1 MGGSGSDGGR
11 RKRVEVT
18 KGRSERKERRRLLR
32 GGLRKSVREGFLQ
45 NFNDDPEFIFFM
57 SKYMLVDKSIS
68 KSSCILLVK
77 FEDYIPL

>member
-45 NFNDDPEFIFFM
+45 NFNDDSGFIFFM
-57 SKYMLVDKSIS
+57 LKYMLHNV
-68 KSSCILLVK
+68 VRA
-77 FEDYIPL
+77 IPADPLIEPQLKK